1 MKKTVFITL
10 FMSIVMLLMPLS
22 VLSSQPK
29 ALEASKNSSK
39 IEKSDKTV
47 RKEDIFRLYDPETE
61 KITNINAEDYIFG
74 VVAAE
79 MPALYETEALKAQ
92 AVAAYTYAC
101 FNREKNKDNSYDISA
116 DPSVSQC
123 YITEEEAIAKW
134 GEKSGEYKEKI
145 KSAVSE
151 VIGNALTYKGEIILS
166 VYHAISCGVT
176 EDSSNVWG
184 KEYNYLKSVDSGWD
198 KNAENYKSTVNLTSA
213 ELKEKLGDKV
223 SLSGEEK
230 NYFGKSTLTDAGYV
244 KKIEICS
251 ESLTGADI
259 RKYLDLRSNC
269 FEVSYNEGVFTFE
282 VYGYGHGVG
291 MSQFG
296 ANCLAKEGK
305 NYKEILKYYYS
316 GCKIEELN

>member
-10 FMSIVMLLMPLS
+10 FMSLVMLLMPLS
-22 VLSSQPK
+22 VLTTKPQ
-29 ALEASKNSSK
+29 ALETSKKSIK
-39 IEKSDKTV
+39 IEKNDKTV
-47 RKEDIFRLYDPETE
+47 KKEDIFRLYDPETE

-101 FNREKNKDNSYDISA
+101 FNREKNKDNSYDVSA

-123 YITEEEAIAKW
+123 YITEEEAMAKW
-134 GEKSGEYKEKI
+134 GNNADEYKKKI
-145 KSAVSE
+145 KNAVGE
-151 VIGNALTYKGEIILS
+151 VIGNVLTYKGEIILS

-176 EDSSNVWG
+176 EDSGNVWG
-184 KEYNYLKSVDSGWD
+184 KEYPYLKSVDSSWD

-213 ELKEKLGDKV
+213 EMQEKLGDKITF
-223 SLSGEEK
+223 SGEEK
-230 NYFGKSTLTDAGYV
+230 DYFGKTEFTEAGYV
-244 KKIEICS
+244 KKIEIC
-251 ESLTGADI
+251 EKTITGSDV

-269 FEVSYNEGVFTFE
+269 FEVSYNDGVFTFD

-296 ANCLAKEGK
+296 ANSLAKEGK
-305 NYKEILKYYYS
+305 NFEEILKYYYN
-316 GCKIEELN
+316 GCKIEEFN